1 MAGIGTR
8 MTVRLPLTLAI
19 VDGMSVAVG
28 AENYIV
34 PLGYVLESLQPEPG
48 MIKRM
53 GGRDSLIQVR
63 GDYLPVLVLHEL
75 FGVRNAETDFSRGIM
90 VLLEVDGRRAAV
102 FVDALI
108 GQHQVVIK
116 SLETNYRKVQGIAA
130 ATIMG
135 DGRVAFI
142 LDAVALVS
150 KASADMQAAA

>member
-1 MAGIGTR
+1 

-28 AENYIV
+28 AESYIV

-53 GGRDSLIQVR
+53 AGTDILLQVR
-63 GDYLPVLVLHEL
+63 GEYLPVIVLHEL
-75 FGVRNAETDFSRGIM
+75 FGIRNAEADFSRGIM
-90 VLLEVDGRRAAV
+90 VLLEDDGRRAAL
-102 FVDALI
+102 FVDALL

-116 SLETNYRKVQGIAA
+116 NLETNYRKVPGIAA

-142 LDAVALVS
+142 LDALTLVS
-150 KASADMQAAA
+150 RASAGMQAAA

>member
-1 MAGIGTR
+1 
-8 MTVRLPLTLAI
+8 
-19 VDGMSVAVG
+19 
-28 AENYIV
+28 
-34 PLGYVLESLQPEPG
+34 

-53 GGRDSLIQVR
+53 GGVDSLIQVR
-63 GDYLPVLVLHEL
+63 GDYLPVVVLHEL
-75 FGVRNAETDFSRGIM
+75 FGIRNAETDFSRGIM

-102 FVDALI
+102 FVDALL

-116 SLETNYRKVQGIAA
+116 NLETNYKKVPGISA

-150 KASADMQAAA
+150 KASAGMPAAA